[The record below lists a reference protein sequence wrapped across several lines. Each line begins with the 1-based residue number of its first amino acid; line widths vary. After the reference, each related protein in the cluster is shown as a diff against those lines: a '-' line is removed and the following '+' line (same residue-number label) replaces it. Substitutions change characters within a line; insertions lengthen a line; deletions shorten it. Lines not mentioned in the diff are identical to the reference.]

1 VRCEKVDKDRPVSAT
16 VDEYI
21 AGQPPEVQE
30 RLRTLRQVIREAAPD
45 ATEKISYG
53 MPTFVLHGNLIH
65 YAAHT
70 RHIGIYPMPT
80 AVEAFKDEL
89 ASYQNAKGSV
99 QFPLDRPMPYDL
111 IARIVRFRVDEN
123 TRKAEDKAKKRK

>member
-1 VRCEKVDKDRPVSAT
+1 MRVDKDRPTPAT

-21 AGQPPEVQE
+21 AGFSGEAKE
-30 RLRTLRQVIREAAPD
+30 RLLALRRVIREAAPD

-65 YAAHT
+65 YAAHQH
-70 RHIGIYPMPT
+70 HIGVYPMPT
-80 AVEAFKDEL
+80 GVEAFKDDLSE
-89 ASYQNAKGSV
+89 YQTAKGSV

-111 IARIVRFRVDEN
+111 IGRIVRYRVAEN
-123 TRKAEDKAKKRK
+123 VKRAEGKGRRRGG

>member
-1 VRCEKVDKDRPVSAT
+1 MEKDKPGSTT

-21 AGQPPEVQE
+21 AEQPDEVQD
-30 RLRTLRQVIREAAPD
+30 RLNKLRQVIRETAPE

-70 RHIGIYPMPT
+70 HHIGIYPMPSG
-80 AVEAFKDEL
+80 VDQFKDEL
-89 ASYQNAKGSV
+89 AEYQTAKGSV

-111 IARIVRFRVDEN
+111 IVRIVRFRVAEN
-123 TRKAEDKAKKRK
+123 TKKAEAKTKKR